1 MIILVAIWL
10 MPGILL
16 AAAKYDDIRIVVDV
30 SGSMKKTDPLNL
42 RIPALK
48 LLNGLIPN
56 GSRAGVRTFGR
67 YVNMTVKWGRVDD
80 AWRKRADRGADQIHS
95 NGLFTNI
102 EKALARVSQGWEKS
116 DPDTRRNI
124 ILLTDGK
131 VDISRDSE
139 KNKLSRENILTD
151 SIQKLKLVSVKVH
164 AVALSKNTDEVLLK
178 RIALETGGSFEIAET
193 AQQLQKLFFK
203 MFERA
208 TKPDSVRLEDNQ
220 FVIDKSIKEMT
231 LLIFRQPGSK
241 HTLLYPPES
250 NAISAGKPG
259 NSVWRSDDGYD
270 LITIKKPGNYALSIK
285 AREEYLHPESLIA
298 TVRLEAPDGTGQ
310 DIIMEQSSVGWTANI
325 KTFQNG
331 IYQALIHINGETA
344 TGKNIQLNLGKFPLL
359 GVYREAVVKEPDPA
373 VKEIELVAEITEDTG
388 TIDQPDWILT
398 AIIVG
403 LANFGLILGGFVAW
417 FIWRRKKSAPELTLE
432 DEGVNA

>member
-1 MIILVAIWL
+1 M
-10 MPGILL
+10 
-16 AAAKYDDIRIVVDV
+16 
-30 SGSMKKTDPLNL
+30 
-42 RIPALK
+42 
-48 LLNGLIPN
+48 
-56 GSRAGVRTFGR
+56 
-67 YVNMTVKWGRVDD
+67 
-80 AWRKRADRGADQIHS
+80 
-95 NGLFTNI
+95 
-102 EKALARVSQGWEKS
+102 
-116 DPDTRRNI
+116 
-124 ILLTDGK
+124 
-131 VDISRDSE
+131 
-139 KNKLSRENILTD
+139 TD

-270 LITIKKPGNYALSIK
+270 LITIKKPETGLWKFDAEIDPDNRLMIVTDLKLKLDALPAYLMPFEPVIISAELYNNDRKIKKNSFLRFVEFKLLHLDAEGTEYSLRLEHTRDRKNKGLYGYSFEQGLEEGSYSFVVSADSRTFNRSKRVNIEIQWPVVVKFDPVGEPGNYALSIK

-359 GVYREAVVKEPDPA
+359 GVYREAVVEEPDPA